1 MTVLE
6 GVRIVELASGIAGP
20 VACRLLAEAG
30 ADAVKVE
37 PAGGDPD
44 REARPVAFA
53 TWNRSKRSVVG
64 DLEPLLAR
72 ADVLVHDLPAGTGRA
87 RGLDPETLAARHP
100 GLIVATVPSYPA
112 GHPLADI
119 AATDAM
125 VQAEQGF
132 FDEQQ
137 GNRPGPVYIRLPFP
151 SWSAAYLTA
160 AGVVARLVQRA
171 RTGAVLPVGTSVFQ
185 GGLAPAAL
193 YWQRWERLPAG
204 LDKHTLPKIW
214 PDAALS
220 IFGCADGR
228 YVQLAGAVGGWIES
242 PPVLEALALADLVDL
257 SEVGVTP
264 ENWETWDGVFR
275 TRTSDEWRDELGE
288 ADVPCIVVRELGEC
302 FTDEQVRVNGYVA
315 EVDDPVVGRA
325 LQAGPPIETSA
336 PSRITGPAPAAGST
350 ELAEVLAGW
359 NPRPQERAAPP
370 ADPRPLAGLRVLDFG
385 SVVAGPFGA
394 QCLGDLGADV
404 VKVEPPAGDRGR
416 GLTQFAGCHRAKRS
430 LAIDLKAPDAREAL
444 EQLIRSSDVVLH
456 NMRLGP
462 AARLGLD
469 GPGLRAVNPAI
480 VFSHVSAYG
489 PRGPMAPLPGYDP
502 TAQALTGWEHAN
514 AGEGRPPIWLRNSV
528 FDVQSGMIAAL
539 GALLGLYQRET
550 TGTPGDAGTSLLAA
564 GITAASEVAVTLP
577 DGAITSAPVLDADQT
592 GFDAAHRIYRCADG
606 WLLVDAADDRQ
617 IDAFV
622 VHLGPDAAGALAA
635 RPVDDAVADLAAAG
649 VRCCRVAEERLD
661 AFMDSAVHAGLGVA
675 RTLQTRG
682 YGRLDLVA
690 GFWDVPAAAGESV
703 PDLGEHTRELLAEL
717 GYDDATIEGLAE
729 GGVVRLA
736 AVPVT
741 SGGRA

>member
-1 MTVLE
+1 MSGLD
-6 GVRIVELASGIAGP
+6 GVRVVELASGIAGP

-30 ADAVKVE
+30 ADVVKIE

-44 REARPVAFA
+44 RTGRPVAFA
-53 TWNRSKRSVVG
+53 TWNRSKRSVVA
-64 DLEPLLAR
+64 DPEPILSR
-72 ADVLVHDLPAGTGRA
+72 ADVLVHDLPAAAARE
-87 RGLDPETLAARHP
+87 RGLDPESLAARHP

-112 GHPLADI
+112 GHPLADVR
-119 AATDAM
+119 ATDAM
-125 VQAEQGF
+125 VQAAQGF

-151 SWSAAYLTA
+151 SWGAAYLTA
-160 AGVVARLVQRA
+160 VGVVARLVQRA

-220 IFGCADGR
+220 LFGCADGR

-257 SEVGVTP
+257 SEIGVTP
-264 ENWETWDGVFR
+264 ANWATWDQLFR
-275 TRTSDEWRDELGE
+275 TRTSEEWRDELGA
-288 ADVPCIVVRELGEC
+288 ADVPCIIVRELGEC
-302 FTDEQVRVNGYVA
+302 FTDEQVLANDYVA
-315 EVDDPVVGRA
+315 EVDDPVVGPT
-325 LQAGPPIETSA
+325 LQAGPPVQPGRVA
-336 PSRITGPAPAAGST
+336 GPAPAPGST
-350 ELAEVLAGW
+350 ALDDVLADW
-359 NPRPQERAAPP
+359 DPRPRTAVAPP

-404 VKVEPPAGDRGR
+404 IKVEPLAGDRGR

-430 LAIDLKAPDAREAL
+430 LAMDLKAPAARGAL
-444 EQLIRSSDVVLH
+444 QRLIRSSDIVLH

-469 GPGLRAVNPAI
+469 GPGLRATHPGI

-489 PRGPMAPLPGYDP
+489 PRGPMASLPGYDP

-514 AGEGRPPIWLRNSV
+514 AGAGRTPIWLRNSV
-528 FDVQSGMIAAL
+528 FDVQSGMAAAF
-539 GALLGLYQRET
+539 GALLGLYSRET
-550 TGTPGDAGTSLLAA
+550 TGTPGDTGTSLLAV
-564 GITAASEVAVTLP
+564 GITAASEVAVTR
-577 DGAITSAPVLDADQT
+577 DGAITPAPVLTSDQT
-592 GFDAAHRIYRCADG
+592 GLDPAHRIYVCADG
-606 WLLVDAADDRQ
+606 WLLVDAADTGQ
-617 IDAFV
+617 AEAFTTL
-622 VHLGPDAAGALAA
+622 LGDDPAGALAGSE
-635 RPVDDAVADLAAAG
+635 VEDALADLNEAG
-649 VRCCRVAEERLD
+649 VRACRVAEDRLD
-661 AFMDSAVHAGLGVA
+661 AFMDSVVHAELGVA

-690 GFWDVPAAAGESV
+690 GFWDLPAADDETV
-703 PDLGEHTRELLAEL
+703 PDLGEHTRDLLADL

-729 GGVVRLA
+729 SGVVRLA
-736 AVPVT
+736 PEPVT
-741 SGGRA
+741 QGGTG